1 MVRKGR
7 HAMMTTSGVARML
20 YVHIN
25 TVRRWSD
32 QGILKP
38 YRIGPRGDR
47 RFVREDVI
55 QFLHSQQSGNG
66 HSENAGE
73 IKTGKNS

>member
-1 MVRKGR
+1 MGYKQGGLI
-7 HAMMTTSGVARML
+7 TTTVAARML
-20 YVHIN
+20 NIHIN

-32 QGILKP
+32 QGILKA

-55 QFLHSQQSGNG
+55 GVL
-66 HSENAGE
+66 
-73 IKTGKNS
+73 KTDDYGYKTSTG

>member
-1 MVRKGR
+1 MVIRSR
-7 HAMMTTSGVARML
+7 NRMMTTSGVASML
-20 YVHIN
+20 NIHIN

-47 RFVREDVI
+47 RFMRDDI
-55 QFLHSQQSGNG
+55 INFLSTQPYAYKN
-66 HSENAGE
+66 SEN
-73 IKTGKNS
+73 GKENNVI